1 MNTGR
6 AADARRRAL
15 RYESISRDLR
25 RARRSVRFCPQGL
38 DNDAF
43 ELPSWAVVAPAFF
56 VPPCLQDKFGK
67 SLTDHVR
74 FRHVDRE
81 AVEFIAAIS
90 FAYIEIKTAVRNE
103 IGGS

>member
-1 MNTGR
+1 MY
-6 AADARRRAL
+6 AR
-15 RYESISRDLR
+15 
-25 RARRSVRFCPQGL
+25 GL
-38 DNDAF
+38 DDGAV

-67 SLTDHVR
+67 SLKDHVR

-90 FAYIEIKTAVRNE
+90 FADIAIKTAVRNE
-103 IGGS
+103 IEGS